1 MTPAIKGKR
10 RKKERKG
17 KERRER
23 RGKKE
28 KEERERERK
37 KKEGKKE
44 KKKRKRKEKEKKER
58 KKEREGEERE
68 ERGGRKEREKR
79 GGKRKRREE
88 GGDGECVMDGGGQVA
103 THVVTWRGRGGCS
116 DPTNAR
122 RTAKCCDP
130 WEGGGVGA
138 LTASRHYTVH
148 QGVYL
153 TSAVGAVAHHVRQLH
168 IVSHQVHIRMTE
180 S

>member
-1 MTPAIKGKR
+1 MRHFFHVVTPAIKGKR

-44 KKKRKRKEKEKKER
+44 KKKEKKKKRKRRNER

-153 TSAVGAVAHHVRQLH
+153 TSAVGAVAHHVR
-168 IVSHQVHIRMTE
+168 
-180 S
+180 